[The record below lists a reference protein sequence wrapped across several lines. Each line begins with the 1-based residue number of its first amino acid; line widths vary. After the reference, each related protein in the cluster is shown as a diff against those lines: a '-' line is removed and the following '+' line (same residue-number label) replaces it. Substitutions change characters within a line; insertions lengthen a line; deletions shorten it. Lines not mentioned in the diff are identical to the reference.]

1 MSKHWTVLV
10 EIWFCESAQ
19 HKYQW
24 KSGMAIKDNGE
35 KTLSAKRLK
44 MHVSNAIIH
53 PDLNGWLTL
62 QFIFNFSI

>member
-19 HKYQW
+19 HKNQW

-35 KTLSAKRLK
+35 KTLSAKKLK
-44 MHVSNAIIH
+44 MHVMQLH
-53 PDLNGWLTL
+53 PDVDGWLGK
-62 QFIFNFSI
+62 FILIFLI